1 MDVAVFWAS
10 VNGKSL
16 MKVISGKRLKIASA
30 LIVIG
35 AVVCGVLIWRMNASD
50 SAESASPSGSN
61 PESVS
66 PAAAI
71 SEPVNMQRLVGR
83 WLRTDSQ
90 YVIEI
95 REVSPDGTLRAG
107 YYNPRPINVSAAKV
121 ENKNGTLQVF
131 VELHDAGYPGS
142 NYTLDYNPQ
151 NGALEGTYYQATLRQ
166 EFSVAFM
173 RMPAE
178 R

>member
-1 MDVAVFWAS
+1 
-10 VNGKSL
+10 
-16 MKVISGKRLKIASA
+16 MKVTLGKRLTIASA
-30 LIVIG
+30 LIVIV
-35 AVVCGVLIWRMNASD
+35 AVVCGILIWRMNASD
-50 SAESASPSGSN
+50 SAESASPGDPNS
-61 PESVS
+61 ESVS

-71 SEPVNMQRLVGR
+71 SEPVSMQKLVGR
-83 WLRTDSQ
+83 WLRTDSP

-107 YYNPRPINVSAAKV
+107 YYNPQPINVSAAKV
-121 ENKNGTLQVF
+121 EDKNGTLQVF

-142 NYTLDYNPQ
+142 NYTLDYSPQ
-151 NGALEGTYYQATLRQ
+151 NDALGGTYFQATLQ
-166 EFSVAFM
+166 QNYSVSFM

>member
-1 MDVAVFWAS
+1 
-10 VNGKSL
+10 
-16 MKVISGKRLKIASA
+16 MKVILRKRLTIASA
-30 LIVIG
+30 LIVIV
-35 AVVCGVLIWRMNASD
+35 AVVCGVLIWKMNAVD
-50 SAESASPSGSN
+50 SAESASPSDSN
-61 PESVS
+61 SESVS

-71 SEPVNMQRLVGR
+71 SELVNMQKLVGR
-83 WLRTDSQ
+83 WLRTDSP

-107 YYNPRPINVSAAKV
+107 YYNPQPINVSAAKV
-121 ENKNGTLQVF
+121 ESKNGTLRVF

-142 NYTLDYNPQ
+142 NYTLNYNPQ
-151 NGALEGTYYQATLRQ
+151 NDALEGTYFQATLRQ
-166 EFSVAFM
+166 NFNVAFM

>member
-1 MDVAVFWAS
+1 
-10 VNGKSL
+10 
-16 MKVISGKRLKIASA
+16 MKVILRKRLTIASA
-30 LIVIG
+30 LVVIV

-50 SAESASPSGSN
+50 SAESASPNGSN

-71 SEPVNMQRLVGR
+71 SEPVNVQKLVGR
-83 WLRTDSQ
+83 WLRTDSP
-90 YVIEI
+90 YAIEI

-107 YYNPRPINVSAAKV
+107 YYNPQPINVSVAKV
-121 ENKNGTLQVF
+121 ETKNGTLQVF

-142 NYTLDYNPQ
+142 NYTLNYNPQ
-151 NGALEGTYYQATLRQ
+151 NDALEGTYFQATLRQ
-166 EFSVAFM
+166 NFNVAFV
-173 RMPAE
+173 RMLAE

>member
-1 MDVAVFWAS
+1 
-10 VNGKSL
+10 
-16 MKVISGKRLKIASA
+16 MKVILRKRLTAASA
-30 LIVIG
+30 LIVIV

-66 PAAAI
+66 PAVAI
-71 SEPVNMQRLVGR
+71 SEPVNMQKLVGR
-83 WLRTDSQ
+83 WLRTDSP

-107 YYNPRPINVSAAKV
+107 YYNPQPINVSAAKV

-142 NYTLDYNPQ
+142 NYTLNHNPQ
-151 NGALEGTYYQATLRQ
+151 NDALEGTYFQATLRQ
-166 EFSVAFM
+166 NFNVAFM

>member
-1 MDVAVFWAS
+1 MNIV
-10 VNGKSL
+10 L
-16 MKVISGKRLKIASA
+16 RRRLTIALA
-30 LIVIG
+30 LIVIV
-35 AVVCGVLIWRMNASD
+35 AVVCGVIIWRRNGSD

-61 PESVS
+61 SESVS
-66 PAAAI
+66 PAQAI
-71 SEPVNMQRLVGR
+71 SGPANMQKLVGR
-83 WLRTDSQ
+83 WLRTDSP

-107 YYNPRPINVSAAKV
+107 YYNPQPINVSAAKV

-142 NYTLDYNPQ
+142 NYTLNYNPK
-151 NGALEGTYYQATLRQ
+151 NDALEGTYFQATMRQ
-166 EFSVAFM
+166 KFSVAFM
-173 RMPAE
+173 RMPPG

>member
-1 MDVAVFWAS
+1 
-10 VNGKSL
+10 
-16 MKVISGKRLKIASA
+16 MKVILRKRLTIASA
-30 LIVIG
+30 LIVIV
-35 AVVCGVLIWRMNASD
+35 AVVCGVLIWRMNAVD
-50 SAESASPSGSN
+50 SAESASPSDSHS
-61 PESVS
+61 ESVS

-71 SEPVNMQRLVGR
+71 SEPVNMQKLVGR
-83 WLRTDSQ
+83 WLRTDSP

-107 YYNPRPINVSAAKV
+107 YYNPQSINVSTAKV

-142 NYTLDYNPQ
+142 NYTLNYNPQ
-151 NGALEGTYYQATLRQ
+151 NDALEGTYFQATLRQ
-166 EFSVAFM
+166 NFNVAFI
-173 RMPAE
+173 RMLAE

>member
-1 MDVAVFWAS
+1 
-10 VNGKSL
+10 
-16 MKVISGKRLKIASA
+16 MKVVPGKRLKIASA
-30 LIVIG
+30 LIVIV

-50 SAESASPSGSN
+50 SAESASPSDSN
-61 PESVS
+61 SQSVS
-66 PAAAI
+66 PTAAI
-71 SEPVNMQRLVGR
+71 SEPVNMQKLIGR

-95 REVSPDGTLRAG
+95 LEVSPDGTLRAG
-107 YYNPRPINVSAAKV
+107 YYNPQPINVSAAKV

-131 VELHDAGYPGS
+131 VELRDTGYPGS
-142 NYTLDYNPQ
+142 NYTLNYKPQ
-151 NGALEGTYYQATLRQ
+151 NDALEGTYFQATLKQ
-166 EFSVAFM
+166 NFNVAFM

>member
-1 MDVAVFWAS
+1 MNIV
-10 VNGKSL
+10 L
-16 MKVISGKRLKIASA
+16 RRRLTIALA
-30 LIVIG
+30 LIVIV
-35 AVVCGVLIWRMNASD
+35 AVVCGVLIWRMNAID
-50 SAESASPSGSN
+50 SAESASPSDSN
-61 PESVS
+61 SESVS

-71 SEPVNMQRLVGR
+71 SEPVNVLKLVGR
-83 WLRTDSQ
+83 WLRTDSP
-90 YVIEI
+90 YIIEI

-107 YYNPRPINVSAAKV
+107 YYNPQPINVSAAKV

-142 NYTLDYNPQ
+142 NYTLNYKPQ
-151 NGALEGTYYQATLRQ
+151 NDALEGTYFQATLKQ
-166 EFSVAFM
+166 NFNVAFM